1 MTDRNMTKLLKLE
14 EAAMFVLALL
24 MFYQQCAMSFWWF
37 WGCLLLPD
45 LSMLGYLAG
54 ARTGAYIYNF
64 FHHKGVALLIY
75 FIGTWFL
82 VEPLTFAGIVLFAH
96 SSMDR
101 VFGYGLKLVTGFQDT
116 HLGRIGKK

>member
-1 MTDRNMTKLLKLE
+1 MTKLLKLE
-14 EAAMFVLALL
+14 EAAMFLLALL
-24 MFYQQCAMSFWWF
+24 MFVQQCDLSWWWF

-45 LSMLGYLAG
+45 LSMLGYLVNT
-54 ARTGAYIYNF
+54 RTGAYVYNF

-75 FIGTWFL
+75 FAGTWFQ